1 MSKWIGIAL
10 IAGLLIVL
18 LREYVLIIVAIL
30 LLLFLIRLF
39 ADIFWWGR
47 DGGKW

>member
-10 IAGLLIVL
+10 IAGILIVL
-18 LREYVLIIVAIL
+18 LKEYVLIVVAIL
-30 LLLFLIRLF
+30 VLLFLIRIL

-47 DGGKW
+47 DGGRW